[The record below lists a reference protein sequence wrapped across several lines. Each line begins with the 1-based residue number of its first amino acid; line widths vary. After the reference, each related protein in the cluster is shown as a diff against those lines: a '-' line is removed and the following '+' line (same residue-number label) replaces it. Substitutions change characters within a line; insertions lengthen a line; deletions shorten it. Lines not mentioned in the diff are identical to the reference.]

1 VPAPPII
8 LGIALLF
15 VTLALRGASANRLVR
30 SRLTTSALLFGT
42 YAAAAALASYGP
54 LPPDVAQQIRSFNP
68 LLLAFGL
75 ATIVVVLAINPWRE
89 DRLPDRF
96 PTIVQDAIVIAL
108 FAIVATLFMQ
118 EKVLATT
125 AVGAVVIGFALQD
138 TLGNL
143 FSGLAIQIEKPFRVG
158 QWVTIAG
165 TDGLVSE
172 VTWRATKIRTKSG
185 NFVVVPNSVVA
196 KETITNYSEPTQ
208 ETRLEVEVGASYDT
222 PPNEVKSVIA
232 RALRDEPLLATTRE
246 PEILISDFASS
257 AITYR
262 IRVWTSDFAS
272 DMRVRDRVRS
282 HIYYAFRRH
291 GITIP
296 YPIQVQIEQ
305 PASSPVN
312 VDAGGRTALIDGVDV
327 LSSLSE
333 EQRIQLVDSAHAMLY
348 EAGQVIVRQG
358 DPGASMFIVRE
369 GEAAV
374 TIAGAHGEVA
384 RHSAGGFFG
393 EMSLLTG
400 DPRTATIT
408 AVTDCELLEIGA
420 EAFRRVVL
428 ADAAVVDK
436 VTAAVAVRR
445 AELEQHRAVRAV
457 DTTAPEPSQN
467 LVARVRRFLRL

>member
-1 VPAPPII
+1 MIV
-8 LGIALLF
+8 GVALLL
-15 VTLALRGASANRLVR
+15 VTLALRSASANRLVR
-30 SRLTTSALLFGT
+30 SRLLTSCLLFGA
-42 YAAAAALASYGP
+42 YAIAAALAAYGP
-54 LPPDVAQQIRSFNP
+54 LPPEVAQQIRSFNP

-75 ATIVVVLAINPWRE
+75 ATLVVFVAINPWQE

-108 FAIVATLFMQ
+108 FALVAVLFMQ
-118 EKVLATT
+118 EKILATT

-172 VTWRATKIRTKSG
+172 VTWRATKIRTKAG

-196 KETITNYSEPTQ
+196 KETITNYSEPTHD
-208 ETRLEVEVGASYDT
+208 TRLEVEVGASYDT
-222 PPNEVKSVIA
+222 PPNEVKAVIA
-232 RALRDEPLLATTRE
+232 RALRDEPLLVPGRE
-246 PEILISDFASS
+246 PEILIADFASS

-262 IRVWTSDFAS
+262 VRVWTTDFAA

-291 GITIP
+291 GISIP

-305 PASSPVN
+305 EPPAAVPVDDHARARLLDE
-312 VDAGGRTALIDGVDV
+312 VEILT
-327 LSSLSE
+327 SLTD
-333 EQRIQLVDSAHAMLY
+333 EQRAQLVAASRALLY
-348 EAGQVIVRQG
+348 EAGQVIVREG
-358 DPGASMFIVRE
+358 DPGASMFVLRR
-369 GEAAV
+369 GEASV
-374 TIAGAHGEVA
+374 TLAHTDGELA
-384 RHSAGGFFG
+384 RHREGGFFG

-400 DPRTATIT
+400 DARSATVT
-408 AVTDCELLEIGA
+408 AVTDCELIEIGV

-428 ADAAVVDK
+428 ADAAIVDR
-436 VTAAVAVRR
+436 VTAAVAKRR
-445 AELEQHRAVRAV
+445 AELDQHRATRSSGSAV
-457 DTTAPEPSQN
+457 TETPQT

>member
-1 VPAPPII
+1 VSATSIVV
-8 LGIALLF
+8 GAALLLL
-15 VTLALRGASANRLVR
+15 TLALRSASVNRLVR
-30 SRLTTSALLFGT
+30 SRLLTSCLLFGA
-42 YAAAAALASYGP
+42 YAIAATLAAYGP

-75 ATIVVVLAINPWRE
+75 TTLIVVVAINPWRE

-158 QWVTIAG
+158 HWVTIAG

-172 VTWRATKIRTKSG
+172 VTWRATKIRTKAG

-196 KETITNYSEPTQ
+196 KETITNYSEPTH

-222 PPNEVKSVIA
+222 PPNEVKAVIA
-232 RALRDEPLLATTRE
+232 RALRAEPLLVASRE
-246 PEILISDFASS
+246 AEILIADFAAS
-257 AITYR
+257 AVTYR
-262 IRVWTSDFAS
+262 VRVWTTDFAA

-291 GITIP
+291 GINIP
-296 YPIQVQIEQ
+296 YPIQVQIDQSAE
-305 PASSPVN
+305 
-312 VDAGGRTALIDGVDV
+312 AGDDGARAQLLDGVEIFG
-327 LSSLSE
+327 SLTDD
-333 EQRIQLVDSAHAMLY
+333 QRVQLAMASRPLLFA
-348 EAGQVIVRQG
+348 AGQAIVREDEG
-358 DPGASMFIVRE
+358 GASMFVLKRGEASVTLARTDGELARLRE
-369 GEAAV
+369 GA
-374 TIAGAHGEVA
+374 
-384 RHSAGGFFG
+384 FFG

-400 DPRTATIT
+400 DARSATVT
-408 AVTDCELLEIGA
+408 AVTDCELIEIGA
-420 EAFRRVVL
+420 EAFRDVVL
-428 ADAAVVDK
+428 ADAALVDQ
-436 VTAAVAVRR
+436 VTAAVATRR
-445 AELEQHRAVRAV
+445 LELEQHRTSRSV
-457 DTTAPEPSQN
+457 DPAAIEAPQT